1 VSATNVK
8 PYEAEGFY
16 FEFSPNGSPFVGTL
30 RATDEAQSGPYEA
43 ELSLHKAGSRE
54 RYARKA
60 ADLYGMDGPRLE
72 RALNEVCTRRS
83 EEVAAAAAQTEC
95 GAEQESGSEVPS
107 EEAEALL
114 DSPGVLDR
122 YVEDVAKI
130 RGVVRDRDALR
141 LQTLV
146 ALGAQLAP
154 LPNGKPA
161 GANLILTAEAGRGK
175 NYVCDAVASMLPEDF
190 YMAFESASAKS
201 LYYRAETDPG
211 ILTHRW
217 IYPNEAEATDQ
228 LVELFRPLLSGGRAS
243 HLTVNKTG
251 EGRNAAQEL
260 TIEGPASITI
270 PTVRNKLDGQLQ
282 TRMLVAELPDYEGRV
297 AEHSRAVSRQLLPDN
312 AGEDH
317 SPRIRAWRAALT
329 NLTSVRRVVFLLE
342 EAAFCFDSDEV
353 SHGARLWTNLLGL
366 MLAHAW
372 LEQRNRGALEL
383 DSGERAIVATPEDYE
398 TAYAVFK
405 ATCERS
411 VVNLS
416 DTHRAILEAVYEL
429 SSQSTFDGFSLRK
442 IADAA
447 GIHHSTVAEHK
458 TFLTKSAK
466 LLKEVEGGLDLVSGA
481 EPSWWRKGD
490 ALVGFPRPEQVWRW
504 WEEGVGSA
512 SESARHARHRDAG
525 GQDPHTYAENT
536 VGQATRQSPDDTRH
550 PKDSGEGARVSD
562 GKTHMSD
569 DMPDRGN
576 SLSIPNTDDDG
587 SVSGVSGGIE
597 EGMRHRDPDP
607 VSFDLRPGESA
618 TVEELRLRREREK
631 GDQAR
636 PPCIHGY
643 LEGKGCYLCDPN
655 HPYRLKSEATT

>member
-1 VSATNVK
+1 VNAANVK
-8 PYEAEGFY
+8 PYEVEGFY
-16 FEFSPNGSPFVGTL
+16 FEFSPNGTPYVGTL
-30 RATDEAQSGPYEA
+30 RTTDEAQSGPYEA
-43 ELSLHKAGSRE
+43 EVSLQKAGSRE
-54 RYARKA
+54 RYAKKA
-60 ADLYGMDGPRLE
+60 SDLYGMDGTGLE

-83 EEVAAAAAQTEC
+83 EEVAAAAQTE
-95 GAEQESGSEVPS
+95 GEGKEEPESEVAT

-114 DSPGVLDR
+114 NSPGVLGR
-122 YVEDVAKI
+122 YVEDVAKF

-146 ALGAQLAP
+146 ALGAQLAQ

-175 NYVCDAVASMLPEDF
+175 NYVCDAVASMLPEGF

-211 ILTHRW
+211 VLTHRW

-270 PTVRNKLDGQLQ
+270 PTVRNKLDAQLQ

-297 AEHSRAVSRQLLPDN
+297 AEHSRAVSRQLLPNN

-317 SPRIRAWRAALT
+317 TPTIRAWQAALG
-329 NLTSVRRVVFLLE
+329 NLTSVRRVVFLLDKDE
-342 EAAFCFDSDEV
+342 FCFDSDEV

-372 LEQRNRGALEL
+372 LEQRNREVLEL
-383 DSGERAIVATPEDYE
+383 DSGERAVVATPEDYE
-398 TAYAVFK
+398 AAYAVFK

-416 DTHRAILEAVYEL
+416 DTHRAILDAVYDL

-447 GIHHSTVAEHK
+447 GVHHSTVAEHK
-458 TFLTKSAK
+458 TYLTKSVK

-481 EPSWWRKGD
+481 EPSWWRKDD
-490 ALVGFPRPEQVWRW
+490 ALVGFPRPELVRRW
-504 WEEGVGSA
+504 WEGGVGSA
-512 SESARHARHRDAG
+512 SESARHARHHDTG
-525 GQDPHTYAENT
+525 GSDPYTYAENA
-536 VGQATRQSPDDTRH
+536 VGQATRQAPDDARH
-550 PKDSGEGARVSD
+550 SNESGEDGRVSGGQSHVAD
-562 GKTHMSD
+562 A
-569 DMPDRGN
+569 MPDRENG
-576 SLSIPNTDDDG
+576 LFTPNVGDDEA
-587 SVSGVSGGIE
+587 VSGVSGGFEESDSNSFACIHDLEPAACNVCNGHVRRLIE
-597 EGMRHRDPDP
+597 EKAP
-607 VSFDLRPGESA
+607 V
-618 TVEELRLRREREK
+618 
-631 GDQAR
+631 
-636 PPCIHGY
+636 
-643 LEGKGCYLCDPN
+643 
-655 HPYRLKSEATT
+655 

>member
-1 VSATNVK
+1 VSSSSVK

-16 FEFSPNGSPFVGTL
+16 FEFAPNGSPYTGTL
-30 RATDEAQSGPYEA
+30 RTTDEAESGPYEA
-43 ELSLHKAGSRE
+43 EVNLQKSGSRE
-54 RYARKA
+54 RYAKKA
-60 ADLYGMDGPRLE
+60 AELYGMDTTLLE

-83 EEVAAAAAQTEC
+83 EEVAAAAQ
-95 GAEQESGSEVPS
+95 AESDGEQDPESENAP
-107 EEAEALL
+107 EEPEALL
-114 DSPGVLDR
+114 DSPGVLDH

-146 ALGAQLAP
+146 AVGAQLAP

-175 NYVCDAVASMLPEDF
+175 NYVCDAVASMLPADF
-190 YMAFESASAKS
+190 FMAFESASAKS
-201 LYYRAETDPG
+201 LYYRAETDPR

-217 IYPNEAEATDQ
+217 IYPNEAEATDK

-270 PTVRNKLDGQLQ
+270 PTVRNKLDAQLQ

-297 AEHSRAVSRQLLPDN
+297 AEHSRAVSRQLLPNN

-317 SPRIRAWRAALT
+317 TPKITAWQAALT
-329 NLTSVRRVVFLLE
+329 SLTATRRVVFLLDAE
-342 EAAFCFDSDEV
+342 GFCFDSDEV

-372 LEQRNRGALEL
+372 LEQRNREVLEL
-383 DSGERAIVATPEDYE
+383 DRGERAVVATPEDYE
-398 TAYAVFK
+398 AAYDVFK
-405 ATCERS
+405 TTCERS

-416 DTHRAILEAVYEL
+416 DTHRAILDAVYEL

-447 GIHHSTVAEHK
+447 GVHHSTVAEHK
-458 TFLTKSAK
+458 TYLTKSAK
-466 LLKEVEGGLDLVSGA
+466 LLREVEGGLDLVA
-481 EPSWWRKGD
+481 DANPSWWRKGD
-490 ALVGFPRPEQVWRW
+490 ALVGFPRPEQVRRW
-504 WEEGVGSA
+504 WEEGVDSA
-512 SESARHARHRDAG
+512 SESARQARHPDNE
-525 GQDPHTYAENT
+525 GQDPHTYAENV
-536 VGQATRQSPDDTRH
+536 VGHATRQSPD
-550 PKDSGEGARVSD
+550 GARNPNDHGEDVRVSGGQTPVSD
-562 GKTHMSD
+562 TV
-569 DMPDRGN
+569 PDSEN
-576 SLSIPNTDDDG
+576 SLFMPNAEDNEA
-587 SVSGVSGGIE
+587 VSGVSGGFE
-597 EGMRHRDPDP
+597 ERMRQRHHDP

-618 TVEELRLRREREK
+618 TVEALRARRERESEE
-631 GDQAR
+631 QPSPR
-636 PPCIHGY
+636 CIHGY
-643 LEGKGCYLCDPN
+643 LEGKGCYLCDPD
-655 HPYRLKSEATT
+655 HPLRVKEGAS

>member
-1 VSATNVK
+1 MSSSSVK

-16 FEFSPNGSPFVGTL
+16 FEFSPNGSPYVGTL

-43 ELSLHKAGSRE
+43 EVNLQKAGSRE
-54 RYARKA
+54 RYAKKA
-60 ADLYGMDGPRLE
+60 AELYGMEIGRLE

-83 EEVAAAAAQTEC
+83 EEVGAARAESE
-95 GAEQESGSEVPS
+95 GEQEPESEVAP

-114 DSPGVLDR
+114 DSPDVLDR
-122 YVEDVAKI
+122 YVEDVAKL

-175 NYVCDAVASMLPEDF
+175 NYVCDAVASMLPEGF

-270 PTVRNKLDGQLQ
+270 PTVRNKLDAQLQ

-317 SPRIRAWRAALT
+317 TPTVSAWQAALT
-329 NLTSVRRVVFLLE
+329 RLTSVRRVVFLLE

-372 LEQRNRGALEL
+372 LEQRNRGVLEL
-383 DSGERAIVATPEDYE
+383 DSGERAVVATPEDYE
-398 TAYAVFK
+398 VAYAVFK

-416 DTHRAILEAVYEL
+416 DTHRAILDAVYEL

-447 GIHHSTVAEHK
+447 GVHHSTVAEHK
-458 TFLTKSAK
+458 TFLTKSVK

-490 ALVGFPRPEQVWRW
+490 ALVGFPRPEQVRRW
-504 WEEGVGSA
+504 WEGSVGSA
-512 SESARHARHRDAG
+512 SESARHTRHSDTG
-525 GQDPHTYAENT
+525 GQDPHTYAENS
-536 VGQATRQSPDDTRH
+536 VGQATRQPPDGARH
-550 PKDSGEGARVSD
+550 PAQEGSE
-562 GKTHMSD
+562 T
-569 DMPDRGN
+569 
-576 SLSIPNTDDDG
+576 
-587 SVSGVSGGIE
+587 GVSGGDSAVSDTVPDSENSLFMPNAHDSEVVSGLSGGFE
-597 EGMRHRDPDP
+597 EGDSNSVVCIHELEPAACNVCNGTVRR
-607 VSFDLRPGESA
+607 LIEGRA
-618 TVEELRLRREREK
+618 TV
-631 GDQAR
+631 
-636 PPCIHGY
+636 
-643 LEGKGCYLCDPN
+643 
-655 HPYRLKSEATT
+655 

>member
-1 VSATNVK
+1 VSAANVK
-8 PYEAEGFY
+8 SYEAEGFY
-16 FEFSPNGSPFVGTL
+16 FEFSPNGTPYIGML

-43 ELSLHKAGSRE
+43 EVNLQKAGSRE
-54 RYARKA
+54 RYAKKA
-60 ADLYGMDGPRLE
+60 AELYGMDGSGLE

-83 EEVAAAAAQTEC
+83 EEVAAAVQAE
-95 GAEQESGSEVPS
+95 GGEEQEPESAGAP

-114 DSPGVLDR
+114 DSPGVLNR

-130 RGVVRDRDALR
+130 RGVIRDRDALR

-175 NYVCDAVASMLPEDF
+175 NYVCDAVASMLPNDF

-201 LYYRAETDPG
+201 LYYRAEIDPG
-211 ILTHRW
+211 ILTYRW

-270 PTVRNKLDGQLQ
+270 PTVRNKLDAQLQ

-317 SPRIRAWRAALT
+317 TPKIRAWRAALT
-329 NLTSVRRVVFLLE
+329 SLTTVRRVVFLLDSDE
-342 EAAFCFDSDEV
+342 FCFDSDEV

-372 LEQRNRGALEL
+372 LEQRNRDIMEL
-383 DSGERAIVATPEDYE
+383 ASGEMVVATPEDYE
-398 TAYAVFK
+398 AAYVLFA

-416 DTHRAILEAVYEL
+416 DTHRAILDAVYEL

-447 GIHHSTVAEHK
+447 GVHHSTVGEHK
-458 TFLTKSAK
+458 TYLTKSAK

-490 ALVGFPRPEQVWRW
+490 SLVGFPRPEQVRCW
-504 WEEGVGSA
+504 WEGGVGSA
-512 SESARHARHRDAG
+512 SESARRARHPNTG
-525 GQDPHTYAENT
+525 VQDPHTYAENS
-536 VGQATRQSPDDTRH
+536 VGYATRQSPDGARH
-550 PKDSGEGARVSD
+550 PDQNGAKTGVSGGETAVSGAEPASE
-562 GKTHMSD
+562 
-569 DMPDRGN
+569 N
-576 SLSIPNTDDDG
+576 SLFMPNMDDNG
-587 SVSGVSGGIE
+587 AVSGVSGG
-597 EGMRHRDPDP
+597 
-607 VSFDLRPGESA
+607 FDGEDNKVA
-618 TVEELRLRREREK
+618 V
-631 GDQAR
+631 
-636 PPCIHGY
+636 CIHELEPATCKVCNGY
-643 LEGKGCYLCDPN
+643 VRRLIESQEGGT
-655 HPYRLKSEATT
+655 A

>member
-1 VSATNVK
+1 MSAANVK
-8 PYEAEGFY
+8 SYEAEGFY
-16 FEFSPNGSPFVGTL
+16 FEFSPNGTPYIGML

-43 ELSLHKAGSRE
+43 EVNLQKAGSRE
-54 RYARKA
+54 RYAKKA
-60 ADLYGMDGPRLE
+60 AELYGMDGSGLE

-83 EEVAAAAAQTEC
+83 EEVAAAVQAE
-95 GAEQESGSEVPS
+95 GGEEQEPESAGAP

-114 DSPGVLDR
+114 DSPGVLNR

-130 RGVVRDRDALR
+130 RGVIRDRDALR

-175 NYVCDAVASMLPEDF
+175 NYVCDAVASMLPDAF

-201 LYYRAETDPG
+201 LYYKAETDPRV
-211 ILTHRW
+211 LTHRW

-270 PTVRNKLDGQLQ
+270 PTVRNKLDAQLQ
-282 TRMLVAELPDYEGRV
+282 TRMLAAELTDYEGRV
-297 AEHSRAVSRQLLPDN
+297 AEHSRAVSRQLLPNN

-317 SPRIRAWRAALT
+317 TPKIRAWQAALT
-329 NLTSVRRVVFLLE
+329 SQTATRRVVFLLDKE
-342 EAAFCFDSDEV
+342 AFCFDSDEV

-372 LEQRNRGALEL
+372 LEQRNREVLEL
-383 DSGERAIVATPEDYE
+383 DRGARVVVATLEDYE
-398 TAYAVFK
+398 AAYAVFK

-416 DTHRAILEAVYEL
+416 DTHRAILDAVYEL

-447 GIHHSTVAEHK
+447 GVHHSTVAEHK

-466 LLKEVEGGLDLVSGA
+466 LLREVEGGLDLVSGA

-490 ALVGFPRPEQVWRW
+490 ALVGFPRPEQVRRW
-504 WEEGVGSA
+504 WEGGVGSA
-512 SESARHARHRDAG
+512 SESARQARHPNTG
-525 GQDPHTYAENT
+525 GQDPHTYAENS
-536 VGQATRQSPDDTRH
+536 VGKATRQSSDDARH
-550 PKDSGEGARVSD
+550 PDDSGEDVRVSG
-562 GKTHMSD
+562 GKTRVAD
-569 DMPDRGN
+569 DMPDREN
-576 SLSIPNTDDDG
+576 SLFMPNADDNEP
-587 SVSGVSGGIE
+587 VSDLSGGSK
-597 EGMRHRDPDP
+597 EGIRHRDPDP

-618 TVEELRLRREREK
+618 TVEELRACREREK
-631 GDQAR
+631 ELQ
-636 PPCIHGY
+636 PPCIHNLPG
-643 LEGKGCYLCDPN
+643 GKGCYLCDPN
-655 HPYRLKSEATT
+655 HPFRIKEETAT

>member
-1 VSATNVK
+1 VSSPSVK
-8 PYEAEGFY
+8 SYEAEGFY
-16 FEFSPNGSPFVGTL
+16 LEFSPNGSPYTGTL
-30 RATDEAQSGPYEA
+30 RTTDEAESGPYEA
-43 ELSLHKAGSRE
+43 EVNLQKAGSRE
-54 RYARKA
+54 RYAKKA
-60 ADLYGMDGPRLE
+60 AELYGMDGVGLE
-72 RALNEVCTRRS
+72 RALNEVCTQRS
-83 EEVAAAAAQTEC
+83 EEVAAAEDAETDQTEPD
-95 GAEQESGSEVPS
+95 VLS
-107 EEAEALL
+107 EEAEALVS
-114 DSPGVLDR
+114 SPGVLDR
-122 YVEDVAKI
+122 YVEDVARS

-175 NYVCDAVASMLPEDF
+175 NYVCDAVASMLPEGF

-211 ILTHRW
+211 VLTHRW

-270 PTVRNKLDGQLQ
+270 PTVRNKLDAQLQ

-317 SPRIRAWRAALT
+317 TPKIRAWQAALT
-329 NLTSVRRVVFLLE
+329 SLTSVRRVVFLLE
-342 EAAFCFDSDEV
+342 EEAFCFDSDEV

-372 LEQRNRGALEL
+372 LEQRNREVLEL
-383 DSGERAIVATPEDYE
+383 DREERAVVATPEDYE
-398 TAYAVFK
+398 AAYAVFK

-416 DTHRAILEAVYEL
+416 DTHRAILDAVYEL

-447 GIHHSTVAEHK
+447 GVHHSTVAEHK
-458 TFLTKSAK
+458 TYLTKSAK
-466 LLKEVEGGLDLVSGA
+466 LLKEVEGGLDLVADA

-490 ALVGFPRPEQVWRW
+490 ALVGFPRPEQVRRW
-504 WEEGVGSA
+504 WEGGVGSA
-512 SESARHARHRDAG
+512 SESARQARHPNDV
-525 GQDPHTYAENT
+525 GQEAHTYAENS
-536 VGQATRQSPDDTRH
+536 VGQTTRQSPD
-550 PKDSGEGARVSD
+550 GARHADQNGAKTGVS
-562 GKTHMSD
+562 GGETAVSVAE
-569 DMPDRGN
+569 PDSEN
-576 SLSIPNTDDDG
+576 SLFMPNTDDNEA
-587 SVSGVSGGIE
+587 VSGVSDGFE
-597 EGMRHRDPDP
+597 DEDNDS
-607 VSFDLRPGESA
+607 V
-618 TVEELRLRREREK
+618 V
-631 GDQAR
+631 
-636 PPCIHGY
+636 CIHGCPG
-643 LEGKGCYLCDPN
+643 GKCCYLCDPK
-655 HPYRLKSEATT
+655 HPYRMKERATT

>member
-1 VSATNVK
+1 VSSSSVK

-16 FEFSPNGSPFVGTL
+16 FEFSPNGTPYVGTL

-43 ELSLHKAGSRE
+43 EVNLHKAGSRE
-54 RYARKA
+54 RYAKKA
-60 ADLYGMDGPRLE
+60 AELYGMEIGRLE

-83 EEVAAAAAQTEC
+83 EEVTAAAQAESE
-95 GAEQESGSEVPS
+95 GEQEPESEVAP

-114 DSPGVLDR
+114 NSPGVLER

-175 NYVCDAVASMLPEDF
+175 NYVCDAVASMLPEGF

-211 ILTHRW
+211 VLTNRW

-270 PTVRNKLDGQLQ
+270 PTVRNKLDAQLQ

-312 AGEDH
+312 AGEDYT
-317 SPRIRAWRAALT
+317 PKIRVWQAALT
-329 NLTSVRRVVFLLE
+329 SLTSVRRVVFLLDRDD
-342 EAAFCFDSDEV
+342 FCFDSDEV

-372 LEQRNRGALEL
+372 LEQRNRGVLEL
-383 DSGERAIVATPEDYE
+383 GSGERAVVATSEDYE
-398 TAYAVFK
+398 AAYAIFK

-416 DTHRAILEAVYEL
+416 DTHRAILDAVYEL

-447 GIHHSTVAEHK
+447 GVHHSTVAEHK
-458 TFLTKSAK
+458 TFLTKSVK

-490 ALVGFPRPEQVWRW
+490 ALVGFPRPEQVRRW
-504 WEEGVGSA
+504 WEGGVGSA
-512 SESARHARHRDAG
+512 SESARQARHPDAG
-525 GQDPHTYAENT
+525 RQDPHTYAENS
-536 VGQATRQSPDDTRH
+536 VGHATRQPPDGTRH
-550 PKDSGEGARVSD
+550 PTQDSAE
-562 GKTHMSD
+562 T
-569 DMPDRGN
+569 
-576 SLSIPNTDDDG
+576 
-587 SVSGVSGGIE
+587 GVSGGETAVSDAQTDNENGLFMPNGHDNEAVSGLSGRFE
-597 EGMRHRDPDP
+597 EGDSNSVVCIHELEPAACKVCNGTVRR
-607 VSFDLRPGESA
+607 LIERRA
-618 TVEELRLRREREK
+618 TV
-631 GDQAR
+631 
-636 PPCIHGY
+636 
-643 LEGKGCYLCDPN
+643 
-655 HPYRLKSEATT
+655 

>member
-1 VSATNVK
+1 VSTDNVK
-8 PYEAEGFY
+8 PYEAQGY
-16 FEFSPNGSPFVGTL
+16 YLEFSPNGSPYTGTL
-30 RATDEAQSGPYEA
+30 RTTDGTGSGPYEA
-43 ELSLHKAGSRE
+43 EVNLQKAGSRE
-54 RYARKA
+54 RYAKKA
-60 ADLYGMDGPRLE
+60 AELYGMNGVSLE

-83 EEVAAAAAQTEC
+83 EEVAAAGQDEG
-95 GAEQESGSEVPS
+95 GAEQAPESEVAP

-114 DSPGVLDR
+114 GSPGVLSR

-130 RGVVRDRDALR
+130 RAVVRDRDTLR
-141 LQTLV
+141 LQALV
-146 ALGAQLAP
+146 ALGAQLDP
-154 LPNGKPA
+154 LPNGRPA

-175 NYVCDAVASMLPEDF
+175 NYVCDAVASVLPEGF
-190 YMAFESASAKS
+190 YTAFESASGKS

-270 PTVRNKLDGQLQ
+270 PTVRNKLDAQLQ

-312 AGEDH
+312 AGEDYT
-317 SPRIRAWRAALT
+317 PKIRAWQAALT
-329 NLTSVRRVVFLLE
+329 SLTKVRRVVFLLDKDE
-342 EAAFCFDSDEV
+342 FCFDSDEV

-372 LEQRNRGALEL
+372 LEQRNRDILRL
-383 DSGERAIVATPEDYE
+383 SGRERAIAATPEDYE
-398 TAYAVFK
+398 AAYNIFK

-416 DTHRAILEAVYEL
+416 DTHRAILDAVHEL

-447 GIHHSTVAEHK
+447 GVHHSTVAEHK
-458 TFLTKSAK
+458 TYLTKSAK
-466 LLKEVEGGLDLVSGA
+466 LLREVEGGLDLVSGA

-490 ALVGFPRPEQVWRW
+490 ALVGFPRPEQVRRW
-504 WEEGVGSA
+504 WEGGVGSA
-512 SESARHARHRDAG
+512 SESARQARHPDTG
-525 GQDPHTYAENT
+525 GRNPHTYAGNP
-536 VGQATRQSPDDTRH
+536 VGQATRQAPDGARH
-550 PKDSGEGARVSD
+550 PAQDGPKTEVSGGETAVSD
-562 GKTHMSD
+562 AQADSENGLF
-569 DMPDRGN
+569 MPKAHDNGA
-576 SLSIPNTDDDG
+576 
-587 SVSGVSGGIE
+587 VSGVSGGFEEGDGNSVVCIHELEPAACNVCNGTVRRLIE
-597 EGMRHRDPDP
+597 ER
-607 VSFDLRPGESA
+607 A
-618 TVEELRLRREREK
+618 TV
-631 GDQAR
+631 
-636 PPCIHGY
+636 
-643 LEGKGCYLCDPN
+643 
-655 HPYRLKSEATT
+655 